1 MANLKISSDLLA
13 MFIAALLFTA
23 LGVVTGAFFLT
34 ILCGSCLALIVLEL
48 IVTRGHVTE

>member
-1 MANLKISSDLLA
+1 MAKLKISTDLLA
-13 MFIAALLFTA
+13 MFVTAFLFTA

-34 ILCGSCLALIVLEL
+34 ILCGACLALIVLEL

>member
-1 MANLKISSDLLA
+1 MAKLKISSDLLA
-13 MFIAALLFTA
+13 MFAAAFLFTA

-34 ILCGSCLALIVLEL
+34 ILCGACLALIVLEL

>member
-1 MANLKISSDLLA
+1 MAKLRISTDLLV
-13 MFIAALLFTA
+13 MFIAALGFTL

-34 ILCGSCLALIVLEL
+34 ILCGSCLVLIVIEL